1 MANQNKILI
10 TFSRKFTREWEH
22 LQTLSNKSKYIAEL
36 IKADIDRNDEL
47 LLDGNG
53 YEKLKTAMR
62 DVLDEYEFG
71 IVAKRKDEEPDY
83 SDKIDD
89 LFNI

>member
-22 LQTLSNKSKYIAEL
+22 LQSLGNKSKYIAEL
-36 IKADIDRNDEL
+36 IKADIDKKDDL
-47 LLDGNG
+47 LLDENG
-53 YEKLKTAMR
+53 YEKLKAAMR

-71 IVAKRKDEEPDY
+71 VVANKKMINLIIQIR
-83 SDKIDD
+83 
-89 LFNI
+89 

>member
-22 LQTLSNKSKYIAEL
+22 LQSLGNKSKYIAEL
-36 IKADIDRNDEL
+36 IKADIDKNDDL
-47 LLDGNG
+47 LLDENG
-53 YEKLKTAMR
+53 YEKLKAAMR

-71 IVAKRKDEEPDY
+71 IVANRKDDELDY

>member
-22 LQTLSNKSKYIAEL
+22 LQSLGNKSKYIAEL
-36 IKADIDRNDEL
+36 IKADIDKNDDL
-47 LLDGNG
+47 LLDENG
-53 YEKLKTAMR
+53 YEKLKAAMR

-71 IVAKRKDEEPDY
+71 IVANRKDDEPDY

>member
-22 LQTLSNKSKYIAEL
+22 LQSLGNKSKYIAEL
-36 IKADIDRNDEL
+36 IKADIDKNDDS
-47 LLDGNG
+47 LLDENG
-53 YEKLKTAMR
+53 YEKLKAAMR

-71 IVAKRKDEEPDY
+71 VVANKKYDKPDY
-83 SDKIDD
+83 SDKIDY

>member
-22 LQTLSNKSKYIAEL
+22 LQSLGNKSKYIAEL
-36 IKADIDRNDEL
+36 IKADIDKNDDL
-47 LLDGNG
+47 LLDENG
-53 YEKLKTAMR
+53 YEKLKAAMR

-71 IVAKRKDEEPDY
+71 IVANRKDNEPDY

>member
-22 LQTLSNKSKYIAEL
+22 LQSLGNKSKYIAEL
-36 IKADIDRNDEL
+36 IKADIDKNDGL
-47 LLDGNG
+47 LLDENG
-53 YEKLKTAMR
+53 YEKLKAAMR

-71 IVAKRKDEEPDY
+71 IVANRKDDEPDY

>member
-22 LQTLSNKSKYIAEL
+22 LQSLGNKCKYIAEL
-36 IKADIDRNDEL
+36 IKADIDKKDDL
-47 LLDGNG
+47 LLDENG
-53 YEKLKTAMR
+53 YEKLKAAMR

-71 IVAKRKDEEPDY
+71 VVANKKDDKPDY